1 MNNNHETQPDKEPI
15 VNNGQV
21 VVNEWMQEIQII
33 EGGGP
38 PKKVD
43 WNSMPKPV
51 RYFGYFYVGCIILMG
66 VFVIVAALLNKA

>member
-1 MNNNHETQPDKEPI
+1 MNNNHETHPDKEPI

-21 VVNEWMQEIQII
+21 VNELIQEIQII
-33 EGGGP
+33 EGGGS

-51 RYFGYFYVGCIILMG
+51 RYFGYFFVGCILLMG
-66 VFVIVAALLNKA
+66 VFVIIVSMFG

>member
-15 VNNGQV
+15 ENNGQV
-21 VVNEWMQEIQII
+21 VNEMIREIQII

-51 RYFGYFYVGCIILMG
+51 RYFGYFFVGCIILMG
-66 VFVIVAALLNKA
+66 VFVIIFALFHK

>member
-21 VVNEWMQEIQII
+21 VNELIQEIQII

-51 RYFGYFYVGCIILMG
+51 RYFGYFFVGCIILRA
-66 VFVIVAALLNKA
+66 FLL